1 VHAHPLDSHRRR
13 LWALAYR
20 VTGDAAEAD
29 DVVQETLR
37 RAVEHPPRDET
48 RDIAPW
54 LTRVAANLAR
64 DVLRRRRRNNYRGTW
79 LPTPVPTEDLVLAL
93 ESERHGPEARYE
105 ALEGISL
112 SLLRAL
118 ETLGP
123 TQRSVLI
130 LRDVLGYDVAETAE
144 VLELTL
150 ANVRVV
156 HHRARKLL
164 ALAKPLPAA
173 DAAKTRAMLEA
184 LLRAIAEGDASALER
199 LMARDVVIETDANG
213 RFHAA
218 AKPVVGA
225 PKVVRFLL
233 GVAAV
238 RRELSVEVLD
248 IRSLNGQP
256 ALVTRTEASPDPRI
270 ASHVIFGLDLDAAG
284 TIGRIWSVLGTEKA
298 ERIRTAATASA

>member
-1 VHAHPLDSHRRR
+1 MVSHPLDSHRRR

-37 RAVEHPPRDET
+37 RAVEHPPPDQT
-48 RDIAPW
+48 RDMGPW

-64 DVLRRRRRNNYRGTW
+64 DVLRRRRRAAYRGTW

-93 ESERHGPEARYE
+93 ESERHGPDARYE
-105 ALEGISL
+105 AFEGISL

-164 ALAKPLPAA
+164 ALAKPLPSA
-173 DAAKTRAMLEA
+173 DAARTRAMLEA
-184 LLRAIAEGDASALER
+184 LLRAIAAGDASALEG

-213 RFHAA
+213 RYHAA
-218 AKPVVGA
+218 ARPVAGA
-225 PKVVRFLL
+225 QRVARFLL

-238 RRELSVEVLD
+238 RRELAVEID

-256 ALVTRTEASPDPRI
+256 ALVTLSEASPDPRV
-270 ASHVIFGLDLDAAG
+270 ASHVVFGLDLDPAG
-284 TIGRIWSVLGTEKA
+284 AIARIWSVLGTEKA
-298 ERIRTAATASA
+298 GRVRSAGTAHV